1 MEEKKR
7 KTLIITAHPSSKGFT
22 HGIANA
28 VAEARREKG
37 VKVEIIDLYKTDL
50 TQDFLRFEDVHKFP
64 EDYHREVIQKKIM
77 ESEELVFVHPIWWL
91 SMPAIMKNFVDNNIT
106 SKFAYKY
113 VNGRRV
119 GLLKG
124 KIARVYVT
132 CDAPFWLYLTLALPY
147 LTVWVA
153 GILMFCGIE
162 VTGFTIIRNR
172 AFKDD
177 SERAKFLEILK
188 KRSNIKSA
196 FLWIL
201 DRIADIIQ

>member
-1 MEEKKR
+1 
-7 KTLIITAHPSSKGFT
+7 
-22 HGIANA
+22 
-28 VAEARREKG
+28 
-37 VKVEIIDLYKTDL
+37 
-50 TQDFLRFEDVHKFP
+50 LRHYSIVFILDECI
-64 EDYHREVIQKKIM
+64 IQKKII
-77 ESEELVFVHPIWWL
+77 EANELIFVHPIWWL
-91 SMPAIMKNFVDNNIT
+91 SMPAIMKNFVDNNFA

-113 VNGRRV
+113 VDHKRV

-172 AFKDD
+172 KFRDD
-177 SERAKFLEILK
+177 KERATFLQKLK
-188 KRSNIKSA
+188 KHSKHQSI

-201 DRIADIIQ
+201 DKFADIIQ

>member
-1 MEEKKR
+1 MS
-7 KTLIITAHPSSKGFT
+7 KTLIITAHPSSRGFT

-28 VAEARREKG
+28 VAEKRKEDG
-37 VKVEIIDLYKTDL
+37 DEVEIIDLYKTNL
-50 TQDFLRFEDVHKFP
+50 TQDYLRFENVHEIP
-64 EDYHREVIQKKIM
+64 ADPHRDIIQQKIL
-77 ESEELVFVHPIWWL
+77 EANELIFVHPIWWL

-106 SKFAYKY
+106 ARFAYKY
-113 VNGRRV
+113 VDGKRI

-132 CDAPFWLYLTLALPY
+132 CDASFWLYLTLALPY

-153 GILMFCGIE
+153 GILMFCGVE

-177 SERAKFLEILK
+177 SERAKFLIKLK
-188 KRSNIKSA
+188 KHSRHTSL
-196 FLWIL
+196 FLKFL
-201 DRIADIIQ
+201 DKVADTIQ